1 MSKTQFVALG
11 AAGGFAG
18 SVASIYVTD
27 KVVYP
32 FVALYMEPYVSNGV
46 IPGAIVSFAFANA
59 LENSDSIVLPLLAG
73 AVTGFAWTYL
83 RSILKPEPQI
93 VRPYTTGMIPA
104 YHNNFAP
111 RSVPAPQGR
120 SNQPPGGYHK

>member
-73 AVTGFAWTYL
+73 T
-83 RSILKPEPQI
+83 
-93 VRPYTTGMIPA
+93 
-104 YHNNFAP
+104 
-111 RSVPAPQGR
+111 
-120 SNQPPGGYHK
+120 